1 MPASSS
7 SALAS
12 STLASK
18 SASAAS
24 AASDVPVASPR
35 ISRVLRILPIGS
47 DASEPRSAMTGYS
60 ASICS
65 MTSAGRSVVVTTR
78 SGSRAAIAS
87 RRRLAAEAD
96 VRASLSSS
104 GTTVSH
110 VL

>member
-1 MPASSS
+1 M
-7 SALAS
+7 
-12 STLASK
+12 
-18 SASAAS
+18 
-24 AASDVPVASPR
+24 
-35 ISRVLRILPIGS
+35 RILPIGS

-78 SGSRAAIAS
+78 SGSRAEMAS
-87 RRRLAAEAD
+87 SDGSPRMPTSGVD
-96 VRASLSSS
+96 SSS